1 MRGPATPDP
10 DALTRAVDDAVSGLT
25 EAGPLPDVSFRF
37 DHRASPWHSVCEID
51 APERAGL
58 LAEVAAVLRAAGI
71 TVRSA
76 SARSADGRA
85 YDVFELTTTDGRK
98 LEPADEDRI
107 RAFAASG
114 VSVQRRRFGSR
125 VVARP
130 G

>member
-1 MRGPATPDP
+1 M
-10 DALTRAVDDAVSGLT
+10 
-25 EAGPLPDVSFRF
+25 
-37 DHRASPWHSVCEID
+37 
-51 APERAGL
+51 
-58 LAEVAAVLRAAGI
+58 
-71 TVRSA
+71 
-76 SARSADGRA
+76 
-85 YDVFELTTTDGRK
+85 FELTTTDGRK